1 MYRQFCIAVAILC
14 WGSLAVATDLSSSIT
29 GSVSDGTASI
39 PYRLFEP
46 QGVSPGAKLP
56 LILFLHGAGDRGT
69 DNVGQTY
76 WASQLVDHTR
86 GGQYAAYVLAPQINT
101 NQWFS
106 SSGSEPT
113 EAMSLTIDALKQ
125 VMATANVDPTRVYVT
140 GVSMGSFGT
149 WDILRRDPGVFA
161 AAVPMSGGG
170 DPSTASLVKDTPIWA
185 FHGSADSIVPV
196 DSTRNM
202 IAAVRAAGGDPKYT
216 EVPGGDHFIW
226 PAIYG
231 DASNTLYPWMF
242 SQRLGGLIP
251 TPAAAADA
259 LAAVAA
265 AEPASVVAAA
275 VTPLPEPSV
284 LVLLLLAGILPL
296 QRRRFRSSFS
306 RRACSPR
313 LDA

>member
-1 MYRQFCIAVAILC
+1 MYRQFCAVAAAILC
-14 WGSLAVATDLSSSIT
+14 WASFTFATDLSNSVT

-46 QGVSPGAKLP
+46 QDVSPGAKLP

-106 SSGSEPT
+106 SNGSQPT

-125 VMATANVDPTRVYVT
+125 VMATQNVDPTRVYVT

-170 DPSTASLVKDTPIWA
+170 DPSTASLVTDTPIWA
-185 FHGSADSIVPV
+185 FHGSADNIVPV

-202 IAAVRAAGGDPKYT
+202 IAAVRAAGGDPRYT

-231 DASNTLYPWMF
+231 DPTNTLYPWLF

-251 TPAAAADA
+251 TPAAAPDA
-259 LAAVAA
+259 ASVAA
-265 AEPASVVAAA
+265 AIAAEPGAAAAAAA
-275 VTPLPEPSV
+275 VTPSPEPSA
-284 LVLLLLAGILPL
+284 LGLLLVGGVTALC
-296 QRRRFRSSFS
+296 RRRRS
-306 RRACSPR
+306 
-313 LDA
+313 

>member
-1 MYRQFCIAVAILC
+1 MYRQFCAIVVAVTILC
-14 WGSLAVATDLSSSIT
+14 WSSLAVATDLSSSVT

-106 SSGSEPT
+106 SSGSQPT

-125 VMATANVDPTRVYVT
+125 VMATQNVDPTRVYVT

-231 DASNTLYPWMF
+231 DASNTLYPWLF
-242 SQRLGGLIP
+242 SQRLGSSILA
-251 TPAAAADA
+251 PAAAPDA
-259 LAAVAA
+259 ITAVAA
-265 AEPASVVAAA
+265 AEPVSAVSAAA
-275 VTPLPEPSV
+275 VTPLPEPSA
-284 LVLLLLAGILPL
+284 LGLLLLGGIATL
-296 QRRRFRSSFS
+296 RRRS
-306 RRACSPR
+306 RRV
-313 LDA
+313 